1 MTLREYKKEDAISI
15 VSWIKSERELKL
27 WSADRYN
34 TFPLTPLDINNF
46 YEFCLTTDKIYPYTL
61 VDDNKVVGHFI
72 LRVPDK
78 NVPSTLRLGFVI
90 VNSSLRGRGY
100 GKVLMAKAIKCAH
113 DTLNAKKL
121 TLGVFINN
129 TSAYNCYKKCGFNET
144 NVFKNAFKFNDELWS
159 FSEMELNL

>member
-1 MTLREYKKEDAISI
+1 MRLREYKKEDAISI

-34 TFPLTPLDINNF
+34 KFPLTPLDINNF

-61 VDDNKVVGHFI
+61 VDDNKVIGHFI

-78 NVPSTLRLGFVI
+78 NAPSTLRLGFII

-144 NVFKNAFKFNDELWS
+144 KVFKNAFKFNDELWS

>member
-61 VDDNKVVGHFI
+61 VDDNKLVGHFI

-78 NVPSTLRLGFVI
+78 NAPSTLRLGFVI

-113 DTLNAKKL
+113 DTLN
-121 TLGVFINN
+121 
-129 TSAYNCYKKCGFNET
+129 S
-144 NVFKNAFKFNDELWS
+144 KNLHLEFL
-159 FSEMELNL
+159 

>member
-1 MTLREYKKEDAISI
+1 MRLREYKKEDAISI

-61 VDDNKVVGHFI
+61 VDDNKVIGHFI

-78 NVPSTLRLGFVI
+78 NAPSTLRLGFII

-144 NVFKNAFKFNDELWS
+144 KVFKNAFKFNDELWS

>member
-1 MTLREYKKEDAISI
+1 MTLREYKKEDALSI

-27 WSADRYN
+27 WSTDRYN
-34 TFPLTPLDINNF
+34 TFPLTPLDINSF

-72 LRVPDK
+72 LRIPDK
-78 NVPSTLRLGFVI
+78 NTPSTLRLGFVI
-90 VNSSLRGRGY
+90 INSSLRGRGY
-100 GKVLMAKAIKCAH
+100 GKALMAEAIKCAH

-121 TLGVFINN
+121 TLEVFINN

-144 NVFKNAFKFNDELWS
+144 KVFKNAFKFHDELWS